1 MKKNALILT
10 LMTLLSSCFISCK
23 RETGDV
29 LIGTWKSDMGYNSSV
44 SANEEVEMNY
54 VFDGKG
60 NYTFTSSQYG
70 EVHITKGT
78 YKLIDGKYL
87 HTYFSVKNG
96 NGENEERE
104 EVLELDTSSKPYT
117 LNTDLYDINGNLV
130 AHLRFVKQ

>member
-1 MKKNALILT
+1 
-10 LMTLLSSCFISCK
+10 
-23 RETGDV
+23 
-29 LIGTWKSDMGYNSSV
+29 
-44 SANEEVEMNY
+44 MNY

>member
-1 MKKNALILT
+1 
-10 LMTLLSSCFISCK
+10 MTLLSFCFISCK
-23 RETGDV
+23 RDTGDV
-29 LIGTWKSDMGYNSSV
+29 LKGTWKSDMGYNSSV

-87 HTYFSVKNG
+87 HTYFSVKND

-117 LNTDLYDINGNLV
+117 LNTDLYDTNGNLV

>member
-1 MKKNALILT
+1 
-10 LMTLLSSCFISCK
+10 
-23 RETGDV
+23 
-29 LIGTWKSDMGYNSSV
+29 MGYNSSV

-117 LNTDLYDINGNLV
+117 LNTDLYDTNGNLV